1 MFTVSAEDN
10 RLVYSARQLQPN
22 AVDAGFADVRVKD
35 LLQHNITR
43 PR

>member
-10 RLVYSARQLQPN
+10 RLVYSARQLQPK
-22 AVDAGFADVRVKD
+22 AVDVRFADIQIKD
-35 LLQHNITR
+35 LLQYNVTR